1 MLPDWHCGND
11 EAKRQALSRFIIDAL
26 DAELEQRLA
35 EGARRMAGTDPAEVD
50 PARLA
55 QFARALATSG
65 LDRAAIDRIG
75 WVAGV
80 NIAELAGQA
89 ANLRAHGFVVSGGEP
104 RAKPGTKSSHSEAFH
119 NAAADVPR
127 IRALFVQ
134 HWGRRNR
141 TERPMAE
148 EIAAERWQLSP
159 EETTALIDRFQRKG

>member
-1 MLPDWHCGND
+1 MLPEWHCGSD
-11 EAKRQALSRFIIDAL
+11 EAKRQAFSFFIIDAL
-26 DAELEQRLA
+26 DAELDQRLA
-35 EGARRMAGTDPAEVD
+35 DAVQRMAGTNPADVE

-89 ANLRAHGFVVSGGEP
+89 ANLRAQGFAVSGGEP
-104 RAKPGTKSSHSEAFH
+104 PAKPGAKSSHTEAFH

-127 IRALFVQ
+127 IRALFAQ